1 MSKMSQ
7 LHAELS
13 EQAYRLGY
21 SSLENAMADGYCV
34 DYEKRTLVDG
44 RELAHKDYLKR
55 KELILKALNDLYDNY
70 IEGSYKV
77 RFEREVIK
85 ETIDF
90 IEEGEI

>member
-13 EQAYRLGY
+13 EQASSLGY
-21 SSLENAMADGYCV
+21 QSIEEAEANGYEI
-34 DYEKRTLVDG
+34 DYGKGVLVDG
-44 RELAHKDYLKR
+44 REQAHNDWLKR

-70 IEGSYKV
+70 VEGSFKV
-77 RFEREVIK
+77 RFEKEVIK
-85 ETIDF
+85 EAITF